1 MKIRFNKKYNTI
13 AFYTAATFAVC
24 LLMVVIVM
32 QFPVISGFLKTV
44 GKVLSPVT
52 WGIVIA
58 YLANPILVGCE
69 KAFTKLFEKKKP
81 HPKIKNFVS
90 VSLTL
95 IAVVAII
102 AAMIGIILP
111 QIVDS
116 IISIFNNAKSY
127 IDTIQN
133 WVNGIVEKY
142 PEASDYVMGQFNN
155 LEEKLMSL
163 LNDLQP
169 KLVELAGSLT
179 QGVWKF
185 AMGIK
190 DFLLGFI
197 VTIYLLV
204 GKQTFLAQLR
214 RLTVAVLPKKSAAP
228 FMRLCGTINNTLS
241 GFISGKILDSFIIG
255 IICFIGMTFM
265 DMPFVTLI
273 SFIIGVTNVIPF
285 FGPFIG
291 AIPSGLIILLADPK
305 QFIPFIIFVLAL
317 QQFDGNVLGPKIL
330 GESTGLPA
338 FWVMFS
344 ILVGGGLFG
353 FAGMLLGVPVF
364 AVFYTL
370 GGDAIRS
377 LLSKKS
383 LPKNTEDYAKPC
395 EFSENGELIHSEI
408 AANVKSEPEEC
419 KNSENQ
425 DG

>member
-13 AFYTAATFAVC
+13 SFYTVVTFAVC
-24 LLMVVIVM
+24 LLMVVVVM
-32 QFPVISGFLKTV
+32 QFPVISGFLKTL
-44 GKVLSPVT
+44 GKVLSPFV

-69 KAFTKLFEKKKP
+69 KAFGKLFEKKKP
-81 HPKIKNFVS
+81 HPKLKKVTT
-90 VSLTL
+90 VALTML
-95 IAVVAII
+95 AVIAII
-102 AAMIGIILP
+102 AALIGIILP

-127 IDTIQN
+127 IDTVQN
-133 WVNGIVEKY
+133 WLNGIVEKY

-155 LEEKLMSL
+155 FEDKLMTL

-169 KLVELAGSLT
+169 KLVEMAGSLT

-190 DFLLGFI
+190 DFLLGLM
-197 VTIYLLV
+197 VALYLLA
-204 GKQTFLAQLR
+204 GKHTFIAQLR
-214 RLTVAVLPKKSAAP
+214 RLTVAVLPKRSAAS
-228 FMRLCGTINNTLS
+228 FIKLCGTINNTLS

-273 SFIIGVTNVIPF
+273 SVIIGATNVIPF

-291 AIPSGLIILLADPK
+291 AIPTGLVILLADPK
-305 QFIPFIIFVLAL
+305 QFIPFIIFILAL

-330 GESTGLPA
+330 GDSTGLPA

-344 ILVGGGLFG
+344 IIVGGGLFG

-364 AVFYTL
+364 AVIYTL
-370 GGDAIRS
+370 CGDAIRA
-377 LLSKKS
+377 LLTKKS
-383 LPKNTEDYAKPC
+383 LPENTEDYSEPC
-395 EFSENGELIHSEI
+395 EFSENGELIH
-408 AANVKSEPEEC
+408 ANVKSEPEEC

>member
-13 AFYTAATFAVC
+13 SFYTVMTFAVC
-24 LLMVVIVM
+24 LLMVVIVLN
-32 QFPVISGFLKTV
+32 FPVISGFLKTL
-44 GKVLSPVT
+44 GKVLSPFI

-69 KAFTKLFEKKKP
+69 KAFGKLFEKKKP
-81 HPKIKNFVS
+81 HPKLKKVTT
-90 VSLTL
+90 VTLTML
-95 IAVVAII
+95 AVIAII
-102 AAMIGIILP
+102 AALIGIILP

-116 IISIFNNAKSY
+116 VISIFNNARSY

-133 WVNGIVEKY
+133 WLNGIVEKY

-155 LEEKLMSL
+155 FEDKIMSL

-169 KLVELAGSLT
+169 KLVEMAGNLT

-190 DFLLGFI
+190 DFLLGLM
-197 VTIYLLV
+197 VALYLLA
-204 GKQTFLAQLR
+204 GKHTFIAQLR
-214 RLTVAVLPKKSAAP
+214 RLTVAVLPKRSAAS
-228 FMRLCGTINNTLS
+228 FIRLCGTINNTLS

-255 IICFIGMTFM
+255 IICFIGISFM
-265 DMPFVTLI
+265 GMPFVTLI
-273 SFIIGVTNVIPF
+273 SVIIGATNIIPF

-291 AIPSGLIILLADPK
+291 AIPTGLIILLADPR
-305 QFIPFIIFVLAL
+305 QFIPFIIFILVL

-330 GESTGLPA
+330 GDSTGLPA

-344 ILVGGGLFG
+344 IIVGGGLFG
-353 FAGMLLGVPVF
+353 FMGMLLGVPVF
-364 AVFYTL
+364 AVIYTL
-370 GGDAIRS
+370 GGDAIRA
-377 LLSKKS
+377 LLTKKS
-383 LPKNTEDYAKPC
+383 LPENTEDYSQPC
-395 EFSENGELIHSEI
+395 SFSENGELIH
-408 AANVKSEPEEC
+408 ANVKSEPEEC

>member
-13 AFYTAATFAVC
+13 SFYTVMTFAVC
-24 LLMVVIVM
+24 LLMVVVVLK
-32 QFPVISGFLKTV
+32 FPVILGFLKTL
-44 GKVLSPVT
+44 GKVLSPFV

-58 YLANPILVGCE
+58 YLANPILVGSE
-69 KAFTKLFEKKKP
+69 KAFGKLFEKKKP
-81 HPKIKNFVS
+81 HPRIKKITTVT
-90 VSLTL
+90 LTML
-95 IAVVAII
+95 AVIAII
-102 AAMIGIILP
+102 AALIGIILP
-111 QIVDS
+111 QMVDS

-127 IDTIQN
+127 FDTIQN

-155 LEEKLMSL
+155 FEDKLMTL

-169 KLVELAGSLT
+169 KLVEMAGSLT

-190 DFLLGFI
+190 DFLLGLM
-197 VTIYLLV
+197 VALYLLA
-204 GKQTFLAQLR
+204 GKQTFIAQLR
-214 RLTVAVLPKKSAAP
+214 RLTVAVLPKRSAAS
-228 FMRLCGTINNTLS
+228 FIKLCGTINNTLS

-273 SFIIGVTNVIPF
+273 SVIIGATNVIPF

-291 AIPSGLIILLADPK
+291 AIPTGLVILLADPK
-305 QFIPFIIFVLAL
+305 QFIPFIIFILVL

-330 GESTGLPA
+330 GDSTGLPA

-344 ILVGGGLFG
+344 IIVGGGLFG
-353 FAGMLLGVPVF
+353 FMGMLLGVPVF
-364 AVFYTL
+364 AVIYTL
-370 GGDAIRS
+370 CGDGIKA
-377 LLSKKS
+377 LLTKKS
-383 LPKNTEDYAKPC
+383 LPENTEDYSEPC
-395 EFSENGELIHSEI
+395 KFSENGELIH
-408 AANVKSEPEEC
+408 ANVKSEPEEC
-419 KNSENQ
+419 KNSANQ